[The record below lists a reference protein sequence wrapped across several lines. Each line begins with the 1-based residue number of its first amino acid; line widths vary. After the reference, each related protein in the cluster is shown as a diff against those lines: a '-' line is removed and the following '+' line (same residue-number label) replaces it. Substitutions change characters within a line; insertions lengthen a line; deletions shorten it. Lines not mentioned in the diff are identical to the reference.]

1 MKGHSFPRASRHQH
15 PGTTRNEP
23 KHTAGSRATGQ
34 GPPAQLCP
42 AHRPLTRHRR
52 LPHCPTEP
60 RDKGAPQNTKDG
72 VDSEKDSGRL
82 RGGRTEATATPTVG
96 PQTPPAE
103 TGRLWASWL
112 PRGANTE
119 EQPDTRGMH
128 RRMVSTRVWDGAQ
141 LGPPE
146 QSVFQGLSSH
156 LDTTLRRVVRAA
168 GGLREH
174 GSPPPLHHVG
184 ATPSPATPFSGTRGC
199 DPSLGGAQGQPS
211 QGPRRELGTLAASRG
226 GSRYQLRLHLAVV
239 KTPLRERRKPKS
251 HLGLL
256 SSDAGPTQSLPRGR
270 PIPRAS

>member
-1 MKGHSFPRASRHQH
+1 M
-15 PGTTRNEP
+15 
-23 KHTAGSRATGQ
+23 GQ

-226 GSRYQLRLHLAVV
+226 GSRYQLW
-239 KTPLRERRKPKS
+239 PKYWS
-251 HLGLL
+251 F
-256 SSDAGPTQSLPRGR
+256 SFS
-270 PIPRAS
+270 IK